1 MFKLLLWPIV
11 NASSRSTVHY
21 WCQLH
26 MVKRKKEKTRIAV
39 IAVFELSQYSS
50 YGTHGLLELSQV
62 ILVVFVL
69 HVCQE
74 VSDPDCMISVPS
86 MNRQGY
92 SWWLEIEIT
101 LNWIEGSEEATLCFQ
116 GSVPLHLDPVFVRV
130 TSNVIFLNMNNVEFL
145 DFFGNFW
152 YHKLSGS
159 QASVLLVQIPSQDKW
174 RG

>member
-11 NASSRSTVHY
+11 NASSRSTAHY
-21 WCQLH
+21 WCQPH
-26 MVKRKKEKTRIAV
+26 MVKRKKEKTRSVWI
-39 IAVFELSQYSS
+39 ITVFIIWHPWPPQTVSS
-50 YGTHGLLELSQV
+50 NSGC
-62 ILVVFVL
+62 ICFA
-69 HVCQE
+69 CQE
-74 VSDPDCMISVPS
+74 VSDPDCMILVPS

-130 TSNVIFLNMNNVEFL
+130 TRHVIFLNMNNVEFL
-145 DFFGNFW
+145 DKRHDFW

-159 QASVLLVQIPSQDKW
+159 QASVLLVQIPSPDKW